1 VSLDDDPGWGA
12 SWSMLLMLVPGG
24 ARFYLRSRQGT
35 AVDGLRSLR
44 AIFLGF
50 AGSLVIY
57 GVVLV
62 IIGGGRATGNA
73 RPWAVGLAAYGVL
86 DLALVRAVE
95 RPLDCASDA
104 ALAQTYRTRFFMR
117 VAFAQSVA
125 LFGFVAVF
133 VVGPVWLYLL
143 GAAFT
148 AVGYA
153 RLAPTRANLGADQ
166 RRLAEQGC
174 ARSLVTALRTQR
186 PGTA

>member
-1 VSLDDDPGWGA
+1 VTPDDDPGWGA

-24 ARFYLRSRQGT
+24 ARYYLRSRKG
-35 AVDGLRSLR
+35 AAGDGLRSLR

-62 IIGGGRATGNA
+62 IIGGGQAAGNA
-73 RPWAVGLAAYGVL
+73 GPWAVALGAYGIVS
-86 DLALVRAVE
+86 LALTRAFE
-95 RPLDCASDA
+95 RPLDCASEA

-117 VAFAQSVA
+117 VAFAQSAA

-153 RLAPTRANLGADQ
+153 RVAPTRANLAADQ
-166 RRLAEQGC
+166 QRLAEQGC
-174 ARSLVTALRTQR
+174 AGSLVAALRTQR
-186 PGTA
+186 PGTG